1 MTCNFRHPMSLWV
14 DMYMVFEYV
23 HDPHYP
29 GGREML
35 LSFGAASYFD
45 CTSGFFTCIYNLGIL

>member
-1 MTCNFRHPMSLWV
+1 MSLWV
-14 DMYMVFEYV
+14 DVYMVFEYV

-45 CTSGFFTCIYNLGIL
+45 CTSGFFTCIYNLRVFIEFCEA